1 MAHCSGT
8 QIKQDYAPSS
18 LARQVTNFVLQV
30 GKVTGCT
37 FCSSASVSR
46 AVGCAMQFPM
56 SSMCSEVL
64 KTVFSDSWGYK
75 LVSLLGQSGETT
87 FKLDKA
93 LCGPDSSQPTPQV
106 PWLNG
111 VLALL

>member
-1 MAHCSGT
+1 MALCSGT

-18 LARQVTNFVLQV
+18 LARQVTSFVLQV

-46 AVGCAMQFPM
+46 AVGCAMRFPM
-56 SSMCSEVL
+56 CSLSEGL

-87 FKLDKA
+87 FKLNKA